1 MNNPYEIYE
10 LKEDKLIYPVLN
22 NNNILLQD
30 KDVQDIFQSVGL
42 KNIVLHDLQTYQ
54 KAFIHKSYAK
64 YTDFIKNEKY
74 FGNIEGLSSED
85 FPELLPLQEESNEV
99 WEWLGDAM
107 LQSIIAIYLYQ
118 RYGTNQNE
126 GFLTKLRSKIV
137 RTETLSKLSEVIQ
150 FHKYMIISKHVE
162 KICQGR
168 NNERILEDCFEAFI
182 GALMVDQGKKY
193 PGHAMSIIY
202 NFMSNIIQDNLD
214 LTELI
219 IHDDNFKDQL
229 MRYFHK
235 EFYGKFPIY
244 DLIDS
249 DISVNKEG
257 ITTRNFTIEIKD
269 IYNNVIGTGNG
280 KSKKEAE
287 QKAAQNALYYYGIF
301 DNVMLGSIQ
310 QSSDLSSKNKS
321 SKYQKNN
328 ENDASLLGILN
339 ENNHTISLQDVQ
351 DIFNQVH
358 LNHIKPKNLEY
369 YQQAFIHKSYVKTT
383 DFEKNK
389 KMYGNSEVDSHTNIF
404 SSSLTSTSSLSS
416 SVLPLQKDS
425 NEVME
430 WIGDAVL
437 QSVSGLYLFKRYGD
451 DQKEGFLTRIR
462 SKIVKTESLSK
473 LAISLGMDKHLILSK
488 HFDVILLGRNNHR
501 VLEDC
506 FESFLGAMLLDFS
519 NNLQQINNAFN
530 IIYDF
535 FKNAIEENI
544 NLSEVILNDDNY
556 KDQLMRYFHKEF
568 DGQLPIYETISSET
582 INTNDGKIYHKFT
595 VCVKDLNNQIIGK
608 AYAKSIKDAQQRA
621 AQYALQYYGIFNRY

>member
-1 MNNPYEIYE
+1 MSNPFETYE

-22 NNNILLQD
+22 NNNVLLQD
-30 KDVQDIFQSVGL
+30 KDIQDIFQSVGL
-42 KNIVLHDLQTYQ
+42 KHIVLHDLQIYQ
-54 KAFIHKSYAK
+54 KAFIHKSYMK

-74 FGNIEGLSSED
+74 FGNIDGLSSEE

-107 LQSIIAIYLYQ
+107 LQSISAIYLYQ

-137 RTETLSKLSEVIQ
+137 KTETLSKLSASIQ
-150 FHKYMIISKHVE
+150 FHKYMVISKHVE

-168 NNERILEDCFEAFI
+168 SNERILEDCFEAFI
-182 GALMVDQGKKY
+182 GALMVDQGNTN
-193 PGHAMSIIY
+193 PGNAMNIIY

-235 EFYGKFPIY
+235 EFYGKFPVY

-249 DISVNKEG
+249 DISVNKQG
-257 ITTRNFTIEIKD
+257 ITTRNFIIEIKD
-269 IYNNVIGTGNG
+269 IYDNIIGTGNG

-287 QKAAQNALYYYGIF
+287 QKAAQNALHYYGIF

-310 QSSDLSSKNKS
+310 QSSELSSKNKS
-321 SKYQKNN
+321 NKYQKNN
-328 ENDASLLGILN
+328 ENNASLLGILN
-339 ENNHTISLQDVQ
+339 ENNHTIELQDIQ

-358 LNHIKPKNLEY
+358 LNHVRPKNLEY
-369 YQQAFIHKSYVKTT
+369 YQQAFIHKSYVETT

-389 KMYGNSEVDSHTNIF
+389 KLYGNPEIDNFSNIF
-404 SSSLTSTSSLSS
+404 SSSSSTSL
-416 SVLPLQKDS
+416 LPLQKDS

-473 LAISLGMDKHLILSK
+473 LATSLGMDKHLMLSK
-488 HFDVILLGRNNHR
+488 HFDITLLGRNNHR

-519 NNLQQINNAFN
+519 NNLQDIDIAFN

-535 FKNAIEENI
+535 FRNAIEENI
-544 NLSEVILNDDNY
+544 NLSEIILNDDNY

-568 DGQLPIYETISSET
+568 DGQLPVYETIDSET
-582 INTNDGKIYHKFT
+582 TNTNDGKIYHKFT

-621 AQYALQYYGIFNRY
+621 AQYALQYYGIFNGY

>member
-1 MNNPYEIYE
+1 MSDPYETYE

-22 NNNILLQD
+22 NNNVLLQN
-30 KDVQDIFQSVGL
+30 KDIQDIFQSVGL
-42 KNIVLHDLQTYQ
+42 KHIVLHDLQTYQ
-54 KAFIHKSYAK
+54 KAFIHKSYMK
-64 YTDFIKNEKY
+64 NTDFIKNEKY
-74 FGNIEGLSSED
+74 FGNIDGLSSKD

-107 LQSIIAIYLYQ
+107 LQSISAVYLYQ
-118 RYGTNQNE
+118 RYGMNQNE

-137 RTETLSKLSEVIQ
+137 KTETLSKLSASIQ
-150 FHKYMIISKHVE
+150 FHNYMIISKHVE

-168 NNERILEDCFEAFI
+168 SNERILEDCFEAFI
-182 GALMVDQGKKY
+182 GAIMVDQGKTN
-193 PGHAMSIIY
+193 PGNAMNIIY

-235 EFYGKFPIY
+235 EFYGKFPVY

-269 IYNNVIGTGNG
+269 IYDNIIGTGNG

-287 QKAAQNALYYYGIF
+287 QKAAQNALHYYGIF
-301 DNVMLGSIQ
+301 DNVMLGSVQ
-310 QSSDLSSKNKS
+310 QSSDTSSKNKS
-321 SKYQKNN
+321 NKYQKNN
-328 ENDASLLGILN
+328 EHDASLLGILN
-339 ENNHTISLQDVQ
+339 ENNHTICQQDVQ

-358 LNHIKPKNLEY
+358 LNHIQPKNLEY
-369 YQQAFIHKSYVKTT
+369 YQQAFIHKSYVETT

-389 KMYGNSEVDSHTNIF
+389 KLYGNPEIDNFSNIF
-404 SSSLTSTSSLSS
+404 SSSFSTSSSS
-416 SVLPLQKDS
+416 SSSLLPLQKDS

-473 LAISLGMDKHLILSK
+473 LATSLGMDKHLMLSK
-488 HFDVILLGRNNHR
+488 HFDITLLGRNNHR

-519 NNLQQINNAFN
+519 NNLQDIDIAFN

-535 FKNAIEENI
+535 FRNAIEENI

-568 DGQLPIYETISSET
+568 DGQLPVYETIDSET
-582 INTNDGKIYHKFT
+582 TNTNDGKIYHKFT
-595 VCVKDLNNQIIGK
+595 VCVKNLNNQIIGK

-621 AQYALQYYGIFNRY
+621 AQYALQYYGIFNGY